1 MATVNVT
8 KYNPMEMLN
17 KAFNFADWQTESV
30 VMLTA
35 SSNVGVFVEVDT
47 TGAREIHIIQTA
59 GNDDITIKF
68 KNEAGIYPNN
78 GTPGSGDY
86 DFTLEGGNLPFVA
99 DKMQM
104 DAVSIKGSDS
114 NTFLILWYK

>member
-17 KAFNFADWQTESV
+17 KAFNFADWQTALVE
-30 VMLTA
+30 LDATA
-35 SSNVGVFVEVDT
+35 YVETVT
-47 TGAREIHIIQTA
+47 TGAREIHIIQVA
-59 GNDDITIKF
+59 GGDPVTIKF

-78 GTPGSGDY
+78 GTPVTGDY
-86 DFTLEGGNLPFVA
+86 EFTLTSGNLPFVA

-104 DAVSIKGSDS
+104 DAVSIKGTAS
-114 NTFLILWYK
+114 NDYVIFWYK